1 MSVYDDP
8 AAFRKAQLGI
18 RSTKSLTAVTN
29 GVQAL
34 FTVTGHVVLNS
45 IVGVVTVA
53 MDATATS
60 INLDHDPTIGS
71 SVDLCAATVVTSD
84 AAGTLY
90 GIETWVTGGLVAN
103 AVDAPGTAYT
113 PLAPTSGSIVLAPGQ
128 ITLVGTAAN
137 VGDTTWYANWVPL
150 TDGASL
156 VAA

>member
-1 MSVYDDP
+1 MSVLNDP
-8 AAFRKAQLGI
+8 VAFRKATLGLQA
-18 RSTKSLTAVTN
+18 TKSLTAVTN
-29 GVQAL
+29 GVQPL

-45 IVGVVTVA
+45 VVGVVTVA

-60 INLDHDPTIGS
+60 INLDFDPTIGS

-90 GIETWVTGGLVAN
+90 GITTWVTGLLVSN
-103 AVDAPGTAYT
+103 GTDAPGTAYA
-113 PLAPTSGSIVLAPGQ
+113 PLSPGASLVLAPGQ

-137 VGDTTWYANWVPL
+137 VGDTTWYAEWVPL
-150 TDGASL
+150 TDGATL

>member
-1 MSVYDDP
+1 MSVLDDP
-8 AAFRKAQLGI
+8 SAFRKATLGLQA
-18 RSTKSLTAVTN
+18 TKTLTAVTN

-34 FTVTGHVVLNS
+34 FTVTGIVVLKA
-45 IVGVVTVA
+45 IVGEVTVA

-84 AAGTLY
+84 AAGTIY
-90 GIETWVTGGLVAN
+90 GIQTWVTGLLVSN
-103 AVDAPGTAYT
+103 GTDAPGTAYS
-113 PLAPTSGSIVLAPGQ
+113 PLAPSNALVLTAGQ

-137 VGDTTWYANWVPL
+137 VGDTKWYAQWVPL
-150 TDGASL
+150 SDGATL